1 MAKLG
6 TITLK
11 GLSGTEYKFN
21 VYKWDTDF
29 DDIGAVYYISNRHKD
44 DDGGWKHTKIY
55 IGQTGDLSDHFDN
68 HHKSECFEDHD
79 VNAVSV
85 HRDDDE
91 DSRLVKEID
100 LIMVLNPPCNG

>member
-29 DDIGAVYYISNRHKD
+29 DNIGAVYYISNRHKD
-44 DDGGWKHTKIY
+44 DDGGWTHIKIY
-55 IGQTGDLSDHFDN
+55 IGQTGDLSDRFDN
-68 HHKSECFEDHD
+68 HHKSECCCHNSIYQTST
-79 VNAVSV
+79 V
-85 HRDDDE
+85 
-91 DSRLVKEID
+91 
-100 LIMVLNPPCNG
+100 